1 MADPRERA
9 QQLLRLASQAT
20 TPGEKSA
27 ASVALSKH
35 LAQHPELLETAQER
49 FHTPRAPAPRP
60 PVRTPPSMPKN
71 PVLSGTDIVARLM
84 IWILVAYFLWAW
96 LME

>member
-35 LAQHPELLETAQER
+35 LAQVS
-49 FHTPRAPAPRP
+49 HTP
-60 PVRTPPSMPKN
+60 
-71 PVLSGTDIVARLM
+71 GTGS
-84 IWILVAYFLWAW
+84 
-96 LME
+96 